1 MSCNRTRPPLTFV
14 LLSAMC
20 LLLSLPAGRTLAAL
34 TSHDGR
40 IYNLTPAAGRFLV
53 ATPAMRGNY
62 FRETVVFITTHDQ
75 RGTTGVIVNRPTMLA
90 ASDLFPT
97 RNPVPIYEGGPVLP
111 TVASVLL
118 ASQHPITPL
127 RPGGI
132 SYLFGTFHVLRLLAG
147 STPHGG
153 EARIYFGYC
162 GWAPGQL
169 QSEIARG
176 AWYVV
181 EGDRS
186 LVFDAQPDWLWA
198 RLLRRVHPFAAA
210 DAFLQL
216 QADMP
221 RPQALR

>member
-1 MSCNRTRPPLTFV
+1 MSCYRTRPLLTWV
-14 LLSAMC
+14 LLSVMC
-20 LLLSLPAGRTLAAL
+20 LALGLPAGRTLAAL

-40 IYNLTPAAGRFLV
+40 IYNLAPAAGRFLV

-62 FRETVVFITTHDQ
+62 FRETVVFITSHDQ
-75 RGTTGVIVNRPTMLA
+75 RGTTGVIINRPTMLV

-97 RNPVPIYEGGPVLP
+97 RSTVPVYEGGPVLP

-118 ASQHPITPL
+118 DSRHPFTPL

-147 STPHGG
+147 LSPHSV
-153 EARIYFGYC
+153 ARVYFGYC

-181 EGDRS
+181 EGDRN
-186 LVFDAQPDWLWA
+186 LVFDSQPDWLWA

-210 DAFLQL
+210 DAPLLQ
-216 QADMP
+216 QAGVL
-221 RPQALR
+221 RSQALR